1 MSLNL
6 IKKNSSSPFH
16 LQRSMV
22 DQGGAGGAYES
33 GGFDPNNVYN
43 NDAANAAL
51 MSFGKIVGAGLTAA
65 GKDKEKEK
73 PKEKTLDP
81 KTVEAK
87 ASKAFKVNEGS
98 ELLKDTRY
106 INNQQKK
113 EDALIFD
120 KYNASKKIS
129 KI

>member
-1 MSLNL
+1 MSLDL
-6 IKKNSSSPFH
+6 VRKNSGSPFH

-22 DQGGAGGAYES
+22 DQGGSGGAYES
-33 GGFDPNNVYN
+33 GGFNPDMVYN
-43 NDAANAAL
+43 NDAANAAI
-51 MSFGKIVGAGLTAA
+51 MSFGKIVGAGLTVA

-73 PKEKTLDP
+73 PKEKVLDQ
-81 KTVEAK
+81 KTVKTE
-87 ASKAFKVNEGS
+87 ASKAFKVKEGS

-106 INNQQKK
+106 FNKQHAK

-120 KYNASKKIS
+120 AYNASKKLG

>member
-6 IKKNSSSPFH
+6 IKKNSGSPFH

-22 DQGGAGGAYES
+22 DQGGSGGAYES

-43 NDAANAAL
+43 NDAANAAI

-65 GKDKEKEK
+65 GKEKEKEK
-73 PKEKTLDP
+73 PKEKVLDP
-81 KTVEAK
+81 KTVKAE
-87 ASKAFKVNEGS
+87 ASKAFKVKEGS
-98 ELLKDTRY
+98 ELLKDTRTT
-106 INNQQKK
+106 NALRNK
-113 EDALIFD
+113 EDAFTFN

>member
-1 MSLNL
+1 MSLDL
-6 IKKNSSSPFH
+6 VRKNSGSPFH

-43 NDAANAAL
+43 NDAANAAI
-51 MSFGKIVGAGLTAA
+51 MSFGKIVGAGLAAA
-65 GKDKEKEK
+65 GKEKEKEK
-73 PKEKTLDP
+73 PKEKVLDP
-81 KTVEAK
+81 KTVKAE
-87 ASKAFKVNEGS
+87 ASKAFKVKEGS
-98 ELLKDTRY
+98 ELLKDTRTT
-106 INNQQKK
+106 NALRNK

-120 KYNASKKIS
+120 KYNASKKIG